1 MQIPF
6 MQAKQFN
13 QMNSPFVGSAYKADA
28 GVSLRTRRQMM
39 KAEDNAKEA
48 EAVRVTISAE
58 AMELSRKAKELD
70 REQQIQNA
78 AEATGGDHATE
89 LTDEELYDELVNQIQ
104 IWGDAA
110 SGTRRRFDHKE
121 TKEMAEERI
130 AALTELQKLEELQK
144 SETVKQQME
153 AQRAAELASM
163 QQEEINKK
171 SSELIMMIESFEDQ
185 DEEGDEENG
194 TKSDDSAQETGD
206 ADSSSMDGR
215 IGASAAKSELG
226 MIGTIAQMGASGD
239 YDLAVNDQSIRGLLD
254 ERDNIYK
261 MNNETQISVKEK
273 IAAMSDYVATLA
285 SPDMMREYF
294 GERIAAESDEG
305 ARKKLEA
312 MSEYFM
318 NLDMKNEIGSLSESR
333 AQALQKKINARDLRI
348 AHLGSRHLVLAE
360 QREKELQSLFDED
373 DILRAQGQS
382 GVASRTADV
391 AERLQEKL
399 DDRDHMDAGDDASDE
414 ERAED
419 KTKQNEALDQVSLEE
434 RYLNGEETGNM
445 RYMAELW
452 AL

>member
-13 QMNSPFVGSAYKADA
+13 QMNNPFVGSAYKADA

-305 ARKKLEA
+305 ARKK
-312 MSEYFM
+312 
-318 NLDMKNEIGSLSESR
+318 
-333 AQALQKKINARDLRI
+333 INARDLRI

-373 DILRAQGQS
+373 DILRAQGQG

-399 DDRDHMDAGDDASDE
+399 DDRDHIDAGDDASDE
-414 ERAED
+414 ECAED

-445 RYMAELW
+445 RYMEELW

>member
-13 QMNSPFVGSAYKADA
+13 QMNNPFVGSAYKADA

-305 ARKKLEA
+305 ARKK
-312 MSEYFM
+312 
-318 NLDMKNEIGSLSESR
+318 
-333 AQALQKKINARDLRI
+333 INARDLRI